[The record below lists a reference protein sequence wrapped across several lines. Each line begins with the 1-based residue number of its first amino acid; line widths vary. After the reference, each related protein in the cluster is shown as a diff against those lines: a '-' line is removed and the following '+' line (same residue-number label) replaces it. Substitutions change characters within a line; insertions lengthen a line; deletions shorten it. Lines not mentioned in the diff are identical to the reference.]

1 MSVLDKQFDYRPSAE
16 KRAAREIIGMTKQVF
31 EMMVSAF
38 NRGSQTFWNNNDG
51 ATPQQIAAEL
61 GVDAREIFELHAQLG
76 QLIAT
81 IKPDEITD
89 GLSVVGEFEYNE
101 DGSITVQD

>member
-1 MSVLDKQFDYRPSAE
+1 MSVLDKQFDDRPSAE
-16 KRAAREIIGMTKQVF
+16 KRAAREIIRMTKQVF

-61 GVDAREIFELHAQLG
+61 GVDAKEIFELHAKLG
-76 QLIAT
+76 QLIAS
-81 IKPDEITD
+81 IKPEAITE
-89 GLSVVGEFEYNE
+89 GLSVVGNFEYNE
-101 DGSITVQD
+101 DGSITVQE